1 MCKSQREDI
10 YKGFRFT
17 PYATRRVLLWG
28 VAVPALTLY
37 LVYDNMV
44 SLQALWVTDLGRIL
58 TALQWKWNFTAK
70 KHGES
75 LKRNAS

>member
-1 MCKSQREDI
+1 MYKLQREDI

-37 LVYDNMV
+37 LIYDNMV
-44 SLQALWVTDLGRIL
+44 SLRGL
-58 TALQWKWNFTAK
+58 TQFLAVY
-70 KHGES
+70 
-75 LKRNAS
+75 